1 MEQDQTYKA
10 SQLDTDFYISM
21 LKQMPGLLVIM
32 DINSKFIYSN
42 NYTAKMFGYKDEDSM
57 IGIDAFGM
65 RCEAVECAADFIKQD
80 SYVVENERKLT
91 IFDVHGYASG
101 ETKVLL
107 TKKSPFYSDGKIAG
121 TICFCTEIQGDDVA
135 QISASLIQSDKKY
148 KNDNPNRSYTVNTL
162 FNKTELSQREK
173 DCVFYLLRGF
183 SMKEIGKKL
192 EISWRTVESYV
203 NNIKFKWGCQNRKAV
218 IDCAVANGFLSYIPK
233 DLLAVNLS
241 HVLSEED
248 L

>member
-1 MEQDQTYKA
+1 M
-10 SQLDTDFYISM
+10 
-21 LKQMPGLLVIM
+21 
-32 DINSKFIYSN
+32 
-42 NYTAKMFGYKDEDSM
+42 
-57 IGIDAFGM
+57 
-65 RCEAVECAADFIKQD
+65 
-80 SYVVENERKLT
+80 
-91 IFDVHGYASG
+91 
-101 ETKVLL
+101 